1 MAEISAALGIAITA
15 FQGCV
20 QALVLISQARG
31 TPQDLEDA
39 QLRTELLLNSL
50 VTWAKAVGLT
60 DDPPTLQMSLRDA
73 QYVPRILKRL
83 ESLFSDLN
91 ELKRKYKLVIKS
103 TGEEFESIDD
113 GPAWMQ
119 YVNLS
124 GYLKRTQ
131 PWKRLKW
138 ISIDKDKFKDL
149 LDSAKEYIGEL
160 RAFLKDAPLERE
172 QNFFELI
179 LRIDIINTRDEGKL
193 GIMQQELQVPGKP
206 AISTVARLKQTNVAL
221 GLSPATSLANQ
232 SVGTDLAEEN
242 SIQPRDMKITKRLL
256 LLDKNARSKPVRTL
270 AQYDSRVV
278 LLEWKYVRRIDSS
291 SVSKQVLKRVNQVAA
306 FLQNM
311 GPALHSLQ
319 CRGFVEDK
327 TEDRYG
333 YVFDLP
339 AELDPSSP
347 ATQLSGSDP
356 TAANSQPLCLKTL
369 RQMLG
374 QFKLPSLN
382 FRLRMAVILLEN
394 LLNLHTSG
402 WLHKEFRSE
411 NILLI
416 GPSDGFKD
424 MVVTDPSML
433 SVYIAGYI
441 TSRMD
446 HPSEMTEPLEP
457 ELEADLYRHPALL
470 SNTTKSYQKS
480 FDVFSVG
487 CILLE
492 IGLWSPLRQIL
503 EDHSATHSNQSR
515 PKMPESRS
523 FSLPH
528 PMHKSSLGKSSDDR
542 DLSNQAVEKKKDF
555 SALKHTL
562 LCSQRPDPD
571 GQDGNALSKMADAS
585 FNPVMSSLQSHM
597 GKRYTRV
604 VEQLLAAKDLSDHA
618 STAKPESALD
628 FEMRVRN
635 EIQSIAKA
643 I

>member
-91 ELKRKYKLVIKS
+91 ELKRKYKVVIKS
-103 TGEEFESIDD
+103 TEEEFESTDD

-160 RAFLKDAPLERE
+160 RAFLRDAPLERE

-179 LRIDIINTRDEGKL
+179 LRIEIINTRDEGRL
-193 GIMQQELQVPGKP
+193 SIMQQELQVPGKP
-206 AISTVARLKQTNVAL
+206 AISTVARLKQTKVAL
-221 GLSPATSLANQ
+221 GLSAATSLANQ
-232 SVGTDLAEEN
+232 PTEMPEASLFG
-242 SIQPRDMKITKRLL
+242 L
-256 LLDKNARSKPVRTL
+256 LLDSSPVST
-270 AQYDSRVV
+270 
-278 LLEWKYVRRIDSS
+278 
-291 SVSKQVLKRVNQVAA
+291 QVLKRVNQVAA

-327 TEDRYG
+327 NEDRYG

-347 ATQLSGSDP
+347 ATQSSSSDS
-356 TAANSQPLCLKTL
+356 TAANSQPLCLETL
-369 RQMLG
+369 RQVLG

-416 GPSDGFKD
+416 GPSNGFKD
-424 MVVTDPSML
+424 IGATDPSRL
-433 SVYIAGYI
+433 NA
-441 TSRMD
+441 
-446 HPSEMTEPLEP
+446 
-457 ELEADLYRHPALL
+457 
-470 SNTTKSYQKS
+470 
-480 FDVFSVG
+480 
-487 CILLE
+487 
-492 IGLWSPLRQIL
+492 
-503 EDHSATHSNQSR
+503 QS
-515 PKMPESRS
+515 K
-523 FSLPH
+523 
-528 PMHKSSLGKSSDDR
+528 
-542 DLSNQAVEKKKDF
+542 
-555 SALKHTL
+555 T
-562 LCSQRPDPD
+562 
-571 GQDGNALSKMADAS
+571 ADAS
-585 FNPVMSSLQSHM
+585 FNPVMSSLQSQM

-618 STAKPESALD
+618 STANPESALD